1 MRIIAAALAVLA
13 LSTQQPLN
21 AQAPTKVRL
30 ADLRHLP
37 GTWVLDLTKSGLG
50 EADAEQRIVTLGAA
64 WLRMDIHRKAAS
76 QPVSLI
82 YNLDGGANVNAYG
95 SGEAVTKL
103 TRDGDDILLEAVITV
118 NKQAVTLT
126 ERVPLVPG
134 LDLPVDVMLR
144 VEHGY
149 QGVAPS
155 GVSTPPNTSNARKFF
170 QKQR

>member
-1 MRIIAAALAVLA
+1 MRIIAAALVVFAV
-13 LSTQQPLN
+13 STHQLH
-21 AQAPTKVRL
+21 AQAPAKTTL
-30 ADLRHLP
+30 NDLRHLP
-37 GTWVLDLTKSGLG
+37 GTWVLDLAKSGLS
-50 EADAEQRIVTLGAA
+50 EADAEQRTVTLGAA
-64 WLRMDIHRKAAS
+64 WMRMDIQRKAAA

-82 YNLDGGANVNAYG
+82 FNLDGAPNVNAYG

-103 TRDGDDILLEAVITV
+103 TRDGDDILLEAVFTV

-149 QGVAPS
+149 QGVAPA
-155 GVSTPPNTSNARKFF
+155 GVTTPPNTSNARKFF